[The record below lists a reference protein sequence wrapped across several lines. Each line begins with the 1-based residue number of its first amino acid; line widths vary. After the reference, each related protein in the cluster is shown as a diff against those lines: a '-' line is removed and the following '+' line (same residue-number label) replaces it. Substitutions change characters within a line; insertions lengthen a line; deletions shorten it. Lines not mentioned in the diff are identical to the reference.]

1 MNSQLSTFMALSGL
15 AAANIYLTDPRPAW
29 IWAEDGKSILWTN
42 PAGAAFFGVDSLSGL
57 ADLTGLARAP
67 ARPHIARVA
76 TSGPIDRDTT
86 DRLRFYRGLRVMLL
100 TCACR
105 RLVLSDGSN
114 GALIV
119 ALDAPG
125 TADEQDESALL
136 ALTAHPLHAA
146 FLYRRDGSVQAGDE
160 GSAGPDLAT
169 VKTALRCA
177 KHAPLRQSFDID
189 GAARDTSALMLDT
202 GSILLLAD
210 MTDASVSDAP
220 GTDAPA
226 AGAVDIAMPR
236 QEPDGVEPEAS
247 EPAIWPAETLASTP
261 LSQEEA
267 RHDEA
272 HHDQAGQ
279 DGAEQIGT
287 VPPSPV
293 EVDTDTDTSTTTPE
307 PAPAR
312 RRWAQGGLFAFASGT
327 RFLSSSRGSDAA
339 AADEVEAADRPD
351 ELLPPLELADEDA
364 HTALTDQPETEAET
378 EETDHNADGL
388 DASLEADASGA
399 SDIVEDGDP
408 HEETVDAPAHTGLFF
423 SLARDEAA
431 NGAAED
437 AGAADDT
444 LASNDLIA
452 DDIAAASPFT
462 DGPADADATDDTAR
476 DVSRDAAQEGDEVS
490 DADSTGTL
498 QADDVFPAESSAAA
512 AASGFRFDARE
523 RPVRFA
529 WKMDIDRR
537 FTFLSPEFAETLG
550 PEAADVVGL
559 TWEEVAERFDLDRD
573 GRVSAALRRRDTWS
587 GRTVEWP
594 VSGAALRVPVD
605 MAALPAFDRQRVFEG
620 FRGFGVCRTGEALD
634 DADALG
640 THIVMRPTLAA
651 TGAGPVGTE
660 EVSHP
665 EEPAAGEL
673 MPDMPVLSGDE
684 ADTDDMAA
692 ELAIETA
699 PDTDAPAIAG
709 EVVEPAPERFE
720 PDEPAA
726 SGLPSDDAGEE
737 LASQPVGTPET
748 SASEGGMSVAEDGFP
763 EPEDDDADIASSG
776 FVENALPESPDETP
790 DEAPDEASDE
800 VSDEILDASEENEP
814 ATGTLMPVNGD
825 TDTAL
830 QADMLD
836 NPAFGTRTDDED
848 TRAVPVPDEEPT
860 PPVPAGVS
868 FRDEATDTSR
878 LSKPEREAFRKIAEA
893 LGARSESDEPAALTV
908 SPDKADTTDTGPAD
922 TTKPAKETLA
932 HEAAEPAAPG
942 NVASLG
948 IVPRAPAPATPRAA
962 RTSLLDKLPVGVAII
977 DGEDVDYA
985 NATLLDLLGYP
996 DLEALHAVGGLD
1008 AIFAEP
1014 EDWPSSLPGAMTE
1027 RTMRIRLADGGA
1039 KPVKSRL
1046 HSVAWK
1052 DGTALMMSLLDR
1064 HDPAQEAALDR
1075 LHETQ
1080 SSLSLAEEHLAEMDA
1095 VLETATDGVLIL
1107 DEGGRI
1113 MKVNRSA
1120 EALFDGA
1127 REDMVGAPLSDYLA
1141 PESHRDASDYL
1152 DGLARN
1158 GVASVLNDGRE
1169 VIGQLRSGGLIP
1181 LFMTIG
1187 RVGHG
1192 AEGPRFCT
1200 VLRDITQWKTAEE
1213 ELTDA
1218 KRQAENASSQKSD
1231 FLAKI
1236 SHEIRTPLN
1245 AIIGF
1250 SEVMMEERF
1259 GPVGNDRYKGYLR
1272 DIHNSGSHIMS
1283 LINDLLDLSKIEA
1296 GKLDLTFE
1304 AVSANDIIRECVAL
1318 MQPQANRERVIIRA
1332 SLPTSVPKIV
1342 ADGRSVRQIVLNLLS
1357 NAIKFNQPG
1366 GQVIVSTALEDSGE
1380 VILRVRD
1387 TGMGMSHQDLA
1398 AAMEPFRQLHTARHG
1413 GGTGLGL
1420 PLTKALVEANRA
1432 SFRIDS
1438 EVNHG
1443 TLIEVTFP
1451 PQRVLAE

>member
-1 MNSQLSTFMALSGL
+1 MPMNSQLSTFMALSGL
-15 AAANIYLTDPRPAW
+15 AAASSHLTDARPAW
-29 IWAEDGKSILWTN
+29 IWAEDGKTLLWAN
-42 PAGAAFFGVDSLSGL
+42 PAGAAFFGVGTLAALSELSGL
-57 ADLTGLARAP
+57 GRAP

-76 TSGPIDRDTT
+76 ASGPTERDTI

-105 RLVLSDGSN
+105 RLDLPNGSS

-119 ALDAPG
+119 ALDAPANA
-125 TADEQDESALL
+125 ADGEETALL
-136 ALTAHPLHAA
+136 DFLGGEDHVAV
-146 FLYRRDGSVQAGDE
+146 LYRRDGTMLTGGASELELPDADSVRA
-160 GSAGPDLAT
+160 
-169 VKTALRCA
+169 ALRQA
-177 KHAPLRQSFDID
+177 KHAPLRRDFTFG
-189 GAARDTSALMLDT
+189 GALHQAAVLTLDSGSVLMVADAK
-202 GSILLLAD
+202 GRPLAE
-210 MTDASVSDAP
+210 DA
-220 GTDAPA
+220 APA
-226 AGAVDIAMPR
+226 IAPDI
-236 QEPDGVEPEAS
+236 S
-247 EPAIWPAETLASTP
+247 PALDDAADAAEGMT
-261 LSQEEA
+261 ED
-267 RHDEA
+267 R
-272 HHDQAGQ
+272 
-279 DGAEQIGT
+279 AEDTAEDT
-287 VPPSPV
+287 VPAAPATEP
-293 EVDTDTDTSTTTPE
+293 
-307 PAPAR
+307 PAPAIPPR
-312 RRWAQGGLFAFASGT
+312 SRLSMGGLFAFASGT
-327 RFLSSSRGSDAA
+327 RFLPAGRPTDTAAETPDPSAEATPAPDDVAAERPAELAIETALNETTATEVEAEAVVETAADAELHEEA
-339 AADEVEAADRPD
+339 QEETGALETTETLVAAAEAIVIADEVPAELLSGTAPQTDDIDETRDPDADPALPLAADEAVMQDESEAEAEAGEAPVDEPADPVG
-351 ELLPPLELADEDA
+351 DA
-364 HTALTDQPETEAET
+364 TALDETLPTA
-378 EETDHNADGL
+378 
-388 DASLEADASGA
+388 
-399 SDIVEDGDP
+399 
-408 HEETVDAPAHTGLFF
+408 AP
-423 SLARDEAA
+423 
-431 NGAAED
+431 
-437 AGAADDT
+437 
-444 LASNDLIA
+444 
-452 DDIAAASPFT
+452 
-462 DGPADADATDDTAR
+462 
-476 DVSRDAAQEGDEVS
+476 
-490 DADSTGTL
+490 
-498 QADDVFPAESSAAA
+498 
-512 AASGFRFDARE
+512 GFAFEARE

-529 WKMDIDRR
+529 WKMDVERR
-537 FTFLSPEFAETLG
+537 FTFISPEFAEALG
-550 PEAADVVGL
+550 PQAADVVGL
-559 TWEEVAERFDLDRD
+559 SWEEVAERFDLDRD
-573 GRVSAALRRRDTWS
+573 GRVAAALRRRDTWS
-587 GRTVEWP
+587 GRTVDWP

-620 FRGFGVCRTGEALD
+620 FRGFGVCRTGEASE
-634 DADALG
+634 DA
-640 THIVMRPTLAA
+640 AA
-651 TGAGPVGTE
+651 TGLALTLRE
-660 EVSHP
+660 EAAAEP
-665 EEPAAGEL
+665 QEIAAEETEEPAAG
-673 MPDMPVLSGDE
+673 
-684 ADTDDMAA
+684 ADSTESPA
-692 ELAIETA
+692 ELDEIRESETHEPQPEAATETETETETTADAALQAEEDAADLAAVPASLLVPA
-699 PDTDAPAIAG
+699 PEEQAA
-709 EVVEPAPERFE
+709 EPAPRDLTADVADLLDLPGAREIDDIFAVDPADQADAE
-720 PDEPAA
+720 AEETATSEAETETAGADEPSVEAGTDEAPAVQADLQEDLPAEPELSAA
-726 SGLPSDDAGEE
+726 AEDAAGTHDIDDVSDDAAETEAEAEAEE
-737 LASQPVGTPET
+737 PVAP
-748 SASEGGMSVAEDGFP
+748 AEAGLLP
-763 EPEDDDADIASSG
+763 LIEPQAP
-776 FVENALPESPDETP
+776 VVTP
-790 DEAPDEASDE
+790 DTREPQARPLAQETTAAP
-800 VSDEILDASEENEP
+800 
-814 ATGTLMPVNGD
+814 
-825 TDTAL
+825 
-830 QADMLD
+830 
-836 NPAFGTRTDDED
+836 RRDED
-848 TRAVPVPDEEPT
+848 L
-860 PPVPAGVS
+860 
-868 FRDEATDTSR
+868 DTSR

-893 LGARSESDEPAALTV
+893 LGARSELDEAAPAPAEAIRTPADPSPPATDAPVSDTAEEPAGSGSGAAVPL
-908 SPDKADTTDTGPAD
+908 PPTT
-922 TTKPAKETLA
+922 TTTIDGRD
-932 HEAAEPAAPG
+932 AP

-948 IVPRAPAPATPRAA
+948 IIPRMQTPSAPRAA

-977 DGEDVDYA
+977 AGEDVDYA
-985 NATLLDLLGYP
+985 NATLLDLLGYA
-996 DLEALHAVGGLD
+996 DLDTLKSVGGLD
-1008 AIFAEP
+1008 TVFAEP
-1014 EDWPSSLPGAMTE
+1014 EDWPSALPGAMTE
-1027 RTMRIRLADGGA
+1027 RTMRIRVADGST
-1039 KPVKSRL
+1039 KPVKARL
-1046 HSVAWK
+1046 HTVPWK
-1052 DGTALMMSLLDR
+1052 EGTALMMSLLDR

-1080 SSLSLAEEHLAEMDA
+1080 SALALAEEHLAEMDA

-1127 REDMVGAPLSDYLA
+1127 RENMIGAPLTDFLA
-1141 PESHRDASDYL
+1141 PESHRDANDYL

-1192 AEGPRFCT
+1192 SEGPRFCT

-1366 GQVIVSTALEDSGE
+1366 GQVIVSTALEDTGE

-1443 TLIEVTFP
+1443 TLVEVTFP

>member
-15 AAANIYLTDPRPAW
+15 AAASSHLTDARPAW
-29 IWAEDGKSILWTN
+29 IWAEDGKTLLWAN
-42 PAGAAFFGVDSLSGL
+42 PAGAAFFGVGTLAALSELSGL
-57 ADLTGLARAP
+57 GRAP

-76 TSGPIDRDTT
+76 ASGPTERDTI

-105 RLVLSDGSN
+105 RLDLPNGSS

-119 ALDAPG
+119 ALDAPANA
-125 TADEQDESALL
+125 ADGEETALL
-136 ALTAHPLHAA
+136 DFLGGEDHVAV
-146 FLYRRDGSVQAGDE
+146 LYRRDGTMLTGGAGELELPDADSVRA
-160 GSAGPDLAT
+160 
-169 VKTALRCA
+169 ALRQA
-177 KHAPLRQSFDID
+177 KHAPLLRDFTFG
-189 GAARDTSALMLDT
+189 GALHQAAVLTLDSGSVLMVADAK
-202 GSILLLAD
+202 GRPLAE
-210 MTDASVSDAP
+210 DA
-220 GTDAPA
+220 APA
-226 AGAVDIAMPR
+226 IAPDI
-236 QEPDGVEPEAS
+236 S
-247 EPAIWPAETLASTP
+247 PALDDAADAAEGMT
-261 LSQEEA
+261 ED
-267 RHDEA
+267 R
-272 HHDQAGQ
+272 
-279 DGAEQIGT
+279 AEDTAEDT
-287 VPPSPV
+287 VPAAPV
-293 EVDTDTDTSTTTPE
+293 TEPPAPTTP
-307 PAPAR
+307 PR
-312 RRWAQGGLFAFASGT
+312 SRLSMGGLFAFASGT
-327 RFLSSSRGSDAA
+327 RFLPAGRTTDTAAETPGPSAEATPAPDDVAAERPTKQAIETALNETAATESTEAEAVVETAADAELHEEA
-339 AADEVEAADRPD
+339 QEETGALETTETLVAAAEAIVIADEVPAELLSGTAPQTDDIDETRDPDADPALPLAADEAVMQDESEAEAEAGEAPVDEPTADPVG
-351 ELLPPLELADEDA
+351 DA
-364 HTALTDQPETEAET
+364 TALDETLPTA
-378 EETDHNADGL
+378 
-388 DASLEADASGA
+388 
-399 SDIVEDGDP
+399 
-408 HEETVDAPAHTGLFF
+408 AP
-423 SLARDEAA
+423 
-431 NGAAED
+431 
-437 AGAADDT
+437 
-444 LASNDLIA
+444 
-452 DDIAAASPFT
+452 
-462 DGPADADATDDTAR
+462 
-476 DVSRDAAQEGDEVS
+476 
-490 DADSTGTL
+490 
-498 QADDVFPAESSAAA
+498 
-512 AASGFRFDARE
+512 GFAFEARE

-529 WKMDIDRR
+529 WKMDVDRR
-537 FTFLSPEFAETLG
+537 FTFISPEFAEALG
-550 PEAADVVGL
+550 PQAADVVGL
-559 TWEEVAERFDLDRD
+559 SWEEVAERLDLDGD
-573 GRVSAALRRRDTWS
+573 GRVAAALRRRDTWS
-587 GRTVEWP
+587 GRTVDWP

-620 FRGFGVCRTGEALD
+620 FRGFGVCRTGEASED
-634 DADALG
+634 
-640 THIVMRPTLAA
+640 PAA
-651 TGAGPVGTE
+651 TGLALTLRE
-660 EVSHP
+660 EAAAEP
-665 EEPAAGEL
+665 QEIAAEETEEPAA
-673 MPDMPVLSGDE
+673 D
-684 ADTDDMAA
+684 ADSTESPA
-692 ELAIETA
+692 ELDEIRESETHEPQPEAATETETETTADAA
-699 PDTDAPAIAG
+699 PQAQEDAADLAAVPASLLVPAP
-709 EVVEPAPERFE
+709 EEQAAEPAPRDLTADVADLLDLPGAREI
-720 PDEPAA
+720 DEIFAADTADQADAQAEENATSEAETETADADEASVEAGTDEAPAVQADLQEDLPAETELPAA
-726 SGLPSDDAGEE
+726 AEDAEGTHLPEETSDDA
-737 LASQPVGTPET
+737 AET
-748 SASEGGMSVAEDGFP
+748 AAE
-763 EPEDDDADIASSG
+763 AY
-776 FVENALPESPDETP
+776 
-790 DEAPDEASDE
+790 
-800 VSDEILDASEENEP
+800 
-814 ATGTLMPVNGD
+814 
-825 TDTAL
+825 
-830 QADMLD
+830 
-836 NPAFGTRTDDED
+836 
-848 TRAVPVPDEEPT
+848 
-860 PPVPAGVS
+860 
-868 FRDEATDTSR
+868 DEATAPAEAGLLPLIEPQAPVVTPDTREPQARTLAQETTAAPRRDEDLDTSR

-893 LGARSESDEPAALTV
+893 LGARSELDKAAPAPAEAIRTPADPSPPATDAPVSDTAEEPAGSGSGA
-908 SPDKADTTDTGPAD
+908 
-922 TTKPAKETLA
+922 
-932 HEAAEPAAPG
+932 AAPLPPTTTTTIDG
-942 NVASLG
+942 RDAPNVASLG
-948 IVPRAPAPATPRAA
+948 IIPRMQTPSAPRAA

-977 DGEDVDYA
+977 AGEDVDYA
-985 NATLLDLLGYP
+985 NATLLDLLGYA
-996 DLEALHAVGGLD
+996 DLDTLKSVGGLD
-1008 AIFAEP
+1008 TVFAEP
-1014 EDWPSSLPGAMTE
+1014 EDWPSALPGAMTE
-1027 RTMRIRLADGGA
+1027 RTMRIRVADGST
-1039 KPVKSRL
+1039 KPVKARL
-1046 HSVAWK
+1046 HTVPWK
-1052 DGTALMMSLLDR
+1052 EGTALMMSLLDR

-1080 SSLSLAEEHLAEMDA
+1080 SALALAEEHLAEMDA

-1127 REDMVGAPLSDYLA
+1127 RENMIGAPLTDFLA
-1141 PESHRDASDYL
+1141 PESHRDANDYL

-1192 AEGPRFCT
+1192 SEGPRFCT

-1366 GQVIVSTALEDSGE
+1366 GQVIVSTALEDTGE

-1443 TLIEVTFP
+1443 TLVEVTFP

>member
-29 IWAEDGKSILWTN
+29 IWAEDGKSILWAN
-42 PAGAAFFGVDSLSGL
+42 PAGAAFFGVKGLSEL

-105 RLVLSDGSN
+105 RLVLADGSN

-125 TADEQDESALL
+125 ATGTQDESALL
-136 ALTAHPLHAA
+136 ALISHSSHAA
-146 FLYRRDGSVQAGDE
+146 FLYRRDGSVQSGEAGL
-160 GSAGPDLAT
+160 AGPALDI
-169 VKTALRCA
+169 VKTALRSA
-177 KHAPLRQSFDID
+177 KHAPLRRSFEIE
-189 GAARDTSALMLDT
+189 GADRDASVLMLDT

-210 MTDASVSDAP
+210 MTNAADTHKPALDAAAAMAVSSED
-220 GTDAPA
+220 
-226 AGAVDIAMPR
+226 
-236 QEPDGVEPEAS
+236 PDGFEPETAGDTAS
-247 EPAIWPAETLASTP
+247 MEAEALTGAP
-261 LSQEEA
+261 ISQEEA
-267 RHDEA
+267 PQEETPPPLPAATDAEA
-272 HHDQAGQ
+272 
-279 DGAEQIGT
+279 EE
-287 VPPSPV
+287 S
-293 EVDTDTDTSTTTPE
+293 E
-307 PAPAR
+307 PAAPR

-327 RFLSSSRGSDAA
+327 RFLSASRATDRP
-339 AADEVEAADRPD
+339 ADETSGDATQ
-351 ELLPPLELADEDA
+351 LPPAGAEPAHETHPGDDDASGDFETVRQPEGLSPVPDRADED
-364 HTALTDQPETEAET
+364 TET
-378 EETDHNADGL
+378 
-388 DASLEADASGA
+388 
-399 SDIVEDGDP
+399 
-408 HEETVDAPAHTGLFF
+408 
-423 SLARDEAA
+423 
-431 NGAAED
+431 
-437 AGAADDT
+437 
-444 LASNDLIA
+444 
-452 DDIAAASPFT
+452 AAAGTERADTERDPQF
-462 DGPADADATDDTAR
+462 PADADDALDLVGVDDEDASQNAGQDEEDAGTRAHAGLFSSPAEDADESTIAGNILDAEELTFDDLAATGEEAHTAVYGQA
-476 DVSRDAAQEGDEVS
+476 DVDAADEMTAEEDEAPVS
-490 DADSTGTL
+490 PHAGPDHEDDA
-498 QADDVFPAESSAAA
+498 VPAVDLPAA

-587 GRTVEWP
+587 GRTVAWP

-605 MAALPAFDRQRVFEG
+605 MAALPAFDRQRIFEG
-620 FRGFGVCRTGEALD
+620 FRGFGVCRTGEAVED
-634 DADALG
+634 TDALG
-640 THIVMRPTLAA
+640 TRIVMRPPLDAAGADPAETDDVMLVEEPVAGELTLDPPVLADAETDPSEAPEDATAA
-651 TGAGPVGTE
+651 ADAISTADAG
-660 EVSHP
+660 
-665 EEPAAGEL
+665 EPAAS
-673 MPDMPVLSGDE
+673 DDE
-684 ADTDDMAA
+684 DDDAAA
-692 ELAIETA
+692 E
-699 PDTDAPAIAG
+699 PG
-709 EVVEPAPERFE
+709 
-720 PDEPAA
+720 EPAA
-726 SGLPSDDAGEE
+726 SGLAADDGVE
-737 LASQPVGTPET
+737 
-748 SASEGGMSVAEDGFP
+748 
-763 EPEDDDADIASSG
+763 G
-776 FVENALPESPDETP
+776 FVEDTAGTGAFPALDDHASEPEADDRENTFAGLADATSADDLEEEPEITFGNDDERTTGSLPQPDGDADANARGNTPESPVANVSPDPVDAPADFETAEDEKP
-790 DEAPDEASDE
+790 LPSVRSASSYRTE
-800 VSDEILDASEENEP
+800 DA
-814 ATGTLMPVNGD
+814 
-825 TDTAL
+825 
-830 QADMLD
+830 
-836 NPAFGTRTDDED
+836 
-848 TRAVPVPDEEPT
+848 
-860 PPVPAGVS
+860 
-868 FRDEATDTSR
+868 DTSR

-893 LGARSESDEPAALTV
+893 LGARSETGEPEVLAAAPQDSTPSVATDDAKADADLVEAAKPTEDIA
-908 SPDKADTTDTGPAD
+908 SPDEDDATGMPAS
-922 TTKPAKETLA
+922 A
-932 HEAAEPAAPG
+932 

-948 IVPRAPAPATPRAA
+948 IVPRTSATATPRAA
-962 RTSLLDKLPVGVAII
+962 RTNLLDKLPVGVAII

-1120 EALFDGA
+1120 EALFDAA

>member
-1 MNSQLSTFMALSGL
+1 MPMNSQLSTFMALSGL
-15 AAANIYLTDPRPAW
+15 AAASSHLTDARPAW
-29 IWAEDGKSILWTN
+29 IWAEDGKTLLWAN
-42 PAGAAFFGVDSLSGL
+42 PAGAAFFGVGTLAALSELSGL
-57 ADLTGLARAP
+57 GRAP

-76 TSGPIDRDTT
+76 ISGSTERDTI

-105 RLVLSDGSN
+105 RLDLPNGSS

-119 ALDAPG
+119 ALDAP
-125 TADEQDESALL
+125 AN
-136 ALTAHPLHAA
+136 
-146 FLYRRDGSVQAGDE
+146 AGDGE
-160 GSAGPDLAT
+160 EAALVDFLGGEDHVAVLYQRSGTVLTSGTGELDLPDADS
-169 VKTALRCA
+169 VRAALRQA
-177 KHAPLRQSFDID
+177 KHAPLRRAFAFGEELHETAVLTLDS
-189 GAARDTSALMLDT
+189 GAVLMVAEAGGRPLAEDAAPA
-202 GSILLLAD
+202 IAPDLAD
-210 MTDASVSDAP
+210 AATPADETTAAEQPDEAGPVEAAAP
-220 GTDAPA
+220 
-226 AGAVDIAMPR
+226 V
-236 QEPDGVEPEAS
+236 
-247 EPAIWPAETLASTP
+247 PAETVTESETETEAPTRSR
-261 LSQEEA
+261 LS
-267 RHDEA
+267 R
-272 HHDQAGQ
+272 
-279 DGAEQIGT
+279 
-287 VPPSPV
+287 
-293 EVDTDTDTSTTTPE
+293 
-307 PAPAR
+307 
-312 RRWAQGGLFAFASGT
+312 GGLFAFASGT
-327 RFLSSSRGSDAA
+327 RFLPAGRTASAEPADIPPADAGEPLPPAPVSQEIAVDDDGADADTAEARDAA
-339 AADEVEAADRPD
+339 SQAPVLETTETLVAAAEAVVIADEVPDAALAETAP
-351 ELLPPLELADEDA
+351 EADEADL
-364 HTALTDQPETEAET
+364 HEEGTGETR
-378 EETDHNADGL
+378 
-388 DASLEADASGA
+388 EADEIAAPSPA
-399 SDIVEDGDP
+399 QEDMPVQDETAP
-408 HEETVDAPAHTGLFF
+408 AIETVDEVRLEV
-423 SLARDEAA
+423 EA
-431 NGAAED
+431 E
-437 AGAADDT
+437 
-444 LASNDLIA
+444 
-452 DDIAAASPFT
+452 P
-462 DGPADADATDDTAR
+462 
-476 DVSRDAAQEGDEVS
+476 QS
-490 DADSTGTL
+490 DADTEI
-498 QADDVFPAESSAAA
+498 DDGHGEATAPVEALPAGALPAGA
-512 AASGFRFDARE
+512 TSGFAFEARE

-537 FTFLSPEFAETLG
+537 FTFISPEFAEALG
-550 PEAADVVGL
+550 PQAADVVGL
-559 TWEEVAERFDLDRD
+559 SWEEVAERFDLDQD
-573 GRVSAALRRRDTWS
+573 GRVAAALRRRDTWS
-587 GRTVEWP
+587 GRTVDWP

-620 FRGFGVCRTGEALD
+620 FRGFGVCRTGEASQDPAATGLALTLREDAQAEAETGGIETHEPETPPVTETAETADAVPPAEDSTTDLAAIPAAVSAAMLASDPEEHAAEPAPRELTADVADLLDLPGAREIDDILAAD
-634 DADALG
+634 DADTTDAAFSPVGSDEASVQETPDQQGDDLQADEPPAAPAEPVLPVAEDEATFAQDEVEPEAQGELG
-640 THIVMRPTLAA
+640 TEAGITAEA
-651 TGAGPVGTE
+651 ETEAGAETETGAE
-660 EVSHP
+660 
-665 EEPAAGEL
+665 
-673 MPDMPVLSGDE
+673 
-684 ADTDDMAA
+684 
-692 ELAIETA
+692 ETA
-699 PDTDAPAIAG
+699 PTEDEAQSADETAAPVEAGLLPLIEPQAPVHTPDTRSDA
-709 EVVEPAPERFE
+709 R
-720 PDEPAA
+720 
-726 SGLPSDDAGEE
+726 SGT
-737 LASQPVGTPET
+737 GTPDRE
-748 SASEGGMSVAEDGFP
+748 AGIAARR
-763 EPEDDDADIASSG
+763 DDSL
-776 FVENALPESPDETP
+776 E
-790 DEAPDEASDE
+790 
-800 VSDEILDASEENEP
+800 
-814 ATGTLMPVNGD
+814 
-825 TDTAL
+825 
-830 QADMLD
+830 
-836 NPAFGTRTDDED
+836 
-848 TRAVPVPDEEPT
+848 
-860 PPVPAGVS
+860 
-868 FRDEATDTSR
+868 TSR

-893 LGARSESDEPAALTV
+893 LGARNEP
-908 SPDKADTTDTGPAD
+908 
-922 TTKPAKETLA
+922 E
-932 HEAAEPAAPG
+932 EPAAPPAEPTRSAAPAPQAPATNAPAKDAAKDAAAAAPG
-942 NVASLG
+942 PVAASTPDTAGIVGGREASNVASLG
-948 IVPRAPAPATPRAA
+948 IIPRVQAPAPRAA

-977 DGEDVDYA
+977 AGEDVDYA
-985 NATLLDLLGYP
+985 NATLLDLLGYA
-996 DLEALHAVGGLD
+996 DLDTLKSVGGLD
-1008 AIFAEP
+1008 SVFAEP
-1014 EDWPSSLPGAMTE
+1014 EDWPSALPGAMTE
-1027 RTMRIRLADGGA
+1027 RTMRIRLADGGT
-1039 KPVKSRL
+1039 KPVKARL
-1046 HSVAWK
+1046 HTVPWK
-1052 DGTALMMSLLDR
+1052 EGTALMMSLLDR

-1075 LHETQ
+1075 LHEAQ
-1080 SSLSLAEEHLAEMDA
+1080 SSLALAEEHLAEMDA

-1127 REDMVGAPLSDYLA
+1127 RENMIGAPLTDFLA
-1141 PESHRDASDYL
+1141 PESHRDANDYL

-1192 AEGPRFCT
+1192 SEGPRFCT

-1366 GQVIVSTALEDSGE
+1366 GQVIVSTALEDTGE

-1443 TLIEVTFP
+1443 TLVEVTFP